1 MSGGLVED
9 CDVLIIGGGPVGV
22 ALGLML
28 AREGVRTVIV
38 EREAG
43 VYPLP
48 RGAHIDDEIVRL
60 LQGLG
65 VADAVAATSRTS
77 SRYDFLTAKGEVLM
91 SFPSVMGRTR
101 MGWPS
106 GMMIHQ
112 PSLEGHMRARLASAG
127 PVELRSLWTLQ
138 GLKEDPQGVLADFG
152 TPEGPRQVRAGW
164 VVGCDGAR
172 STVRSLGGFELDDLG
187 FDEPWLVVDVLVDDP
202 SRLPE
207 VNLQICDPARPTTC
221 VLMGEGRHRW
231 EFMLR
236 PGESQEQAQDPA
248 FVAELLKPWKVEG
261 AVRLERTAVY
271 RFHALVARRWR
282 QGRLLLAGD
291 AAHQMPPFAGQG
303 LCSGLRDA
311 ANLAWK
317 LGRMVRGQSSDALLD
332 TYQPEREP
340 NVRAIIGMALMMG
353 RTVCIL
359 DPEAAAERDRRML
372 ADRAAGN
379 VPAGPAG
386 YPPITEGCILA
397 GTPAAGWPFTQP
409 VLDDGQRMDDA
420 LPHGA
425 WLFRQPG
432 SAPTGLSEDVVDLPL
447 DSPVLG
453 AFGPAVGELLSREGV
468 SAALVRPDRYVFGSG
483 EAQDL
488 VTAWAG
494 ALTAERT

>member
-1 MSGGLVED
+1 LEAPER
-9 CDVLIIGGGPVGV
+9 CDVLVVGGGPVGV
-22 ALGLML
+22 TLGLL
-28 AREGVRTVIV
+28 LGAEGVRTVIA
-38 EREAG
+38 EREADI
-43 VYPLP
+43 YPLP
-48 RGAHIDDEIVRL
+48 RGAHIDDEIIRL
-60 LQGLG
+60 LQALG
-65 VADAVAATSRTS
+65 VADAVAAGSRTS

-91 SFPSVMGRTR
+91 SFPSNTGRTR

-106 GMMIHQ
+106 GLMIHQ
-112 PSLEGHMRARLASAG
+112 PSLEAHMRGKLASAG
-127 PVELRSLWTLQ
+127 PAELRSRWTLAA
-138 GLKEDPQGVLADFG
+138 LTETPDGVLADFE
-152 TPEGPRQVRAGW
+152 TPEGPRQLLAGW

-172 STVRSLGGFELDDLG
+172 STVRSLGGFALDDLD
-187 FDEPWLVVDVLVDDP
+187 FDEPWLVVDVLVDDAA
-202 SRLPE
+202 RLPE
-207 VNLQICDPARPTTC
+207 VNLQVCDPQRPTTC

-236 PGESQEQAQDPA
+236 PGETAEQAQDPA
-248 FVAELLKPWKVEG
+248 FVAELLNPWKVEG

-271 RFHALVARRWR
+271 RFHALVAKRWR

-317 LGRMVRGQSSDALLD
+317 LGRVVRGQSPDSLLD

-386 YPPITEGCILA
+386 YPPILEGCILA
-397 GTPAAGWPFTQP
+397 GTPGAGWPFTQP
-409 VLDDGQRMDDA
+409 VLEDGRRMDDA
-420 LPHGA
+420 LPRGA
-425 WLFRQPG
+425 WLVRPPG
-432 SAPTGLSEDVVDLPL
+432 PPPEGLAPDIIDLPVN
-447 DSPVLG
+447 SPRLAG
-453 AFGPAVGELLSREGV
+453 FGPAVAALLTGEGV
-468 SAALVRPDRYVFGSG
+468 SAALVRPDRYAFGSG

-488 VTAWAG
+488 VRAWNR
-494 ALTAERT
+494 ALSGRGV

>member
-1 MSGGLVED
+1 M
-9 CDVLIIGGGPVGV
+9 
-22 ALGLML
+22 ALGLL
-28 AREGVRTVIV
+28 LGKEGVRTVIA
-38 EREAG
+38 EREADI
-43 VYPLP
+43 YPLP
-48 RGAHIDDEIVRL
+48 RGAHIDDEIIRL

-91 SFPSVMGRTR
+91 SFPSNTGRTR

-106 GMMIHQ
+106 GLMIHQ
-112 PSLEGHMRARLASAG
+112 PSMEAHLRGQLASAES
-127 PVELRSLWTLQ
+127 VELRSQWTLIALAETP
-138 GLKEDPQGVLADFG
+138 GGVLADFE
-152 TPEGPRQVRAGW
+152 TPEGPRRLLAKW

-172 STVRSLGGFELDDLG
+172 STIRSLGGFALDDLD
-187 FDEPWLVVDVLVDDP
+187 FDEPWLVVDVLVDDA
-202 SRLPE
+202 SRLPG

-221 VLMGEGRHRW
+221 ALMGEGRHRW

-236 PGESQEQAQDPA
+236 PGETAEQAQDPA
-248 FVAELLKPWKVEG
+248 FVADLLKPWKVEG
-261 AVRLERTAVY
+261 AVRIERTAVY

-317 LGRMVRGQSSDALLD
+317 LGRVVRGQSPDALLD

-359 DPEAAAERDRRML
+359 DPQAAEERDRRML

-386 YPPITEGCILA
+386 YPPITEGCILP

-409 VLDDGQRMDDA
+409 VLDDGRRMDDA

-425 WLFRQPG
+425 WLFRTPG
-432 SAPTGLSEDVVDLPL
+432 PPPAGLPDDLIDLPL
-447 DSPVLG
+447 DSPRLAG
-453 AFGPAVGELLSREGV
+453 FEPAVASLLAGEGV

-488 VTAWAG
+488 VRAWAG
-494 ALTAERT
+494 ALAAERT

>member
-1 MSGGLVED
+1 MDTAER
-9 CDVLIIGGGPVGV
+9 CDVLVVGGGPAGV
-22 ALGLML
+22 ALGLL
-28 AREGVRTVIV
+28 LGKEGVRTVIA
-38 EREAG
+38 EREADI
-43 VYPLP
+43 YPLP
-48 RGAHIDDEIVRL
+48 RGAHIDDEIIRL

-91 SFPSVMGRTR
+91 SFPSNTGRTR

-106 GMMIHQ
+106 GLMIHQ
-112 PSLEGHMRARLASAG
+112 PSMEAHLRGQLASAES
-127 PVELRSLWTLQ
+127 VELRSQWTLIALAETP
-138 GLKEDPQGVLADFG
+138 GGVLADFE
-152 TPEGPRQVRAGW
+152 TPEGPRRLLAKW

-172 STVRSLGGFELDDLG
+172 STIRSLGGFALDDLD
-187 FDEPWLVVDVLVDDP
+187 FDEPWLVVDVLVDDA
-202 SRLPE
+202 SRLPG

-221 VLMGEGRHRW
+221 ALMGEGRHRW

-236 PGESQEQAQDPA
+236 PGETAEQAQDPA
-248 FVAELLKPWKVEG
+248 FVADLLKPWKVEG
-261 AVRLERTAVY
+261 AVRIERTAVY

-317 LGRMVRGQSSDALLD
+317 LGRVVRGQSPDALLD

-359 DPEAAAERDRRML
+359 DPQAAEERDRRML

-386 YPPITEGCILA
+386 YPPITEGCILP

-409 VLDDGQRMDDA
+409 VLDDGRRMDDA

-425 WLFRQPG
+425 WLFRTPG
-432 SAPTGLSEDVVDLPL
+432 PPPAGLPDDLIDLPL
-447 DSPVLG
+447 DSPRLAG
-453 AFGPAVGELLSREGV
+453 FEPAVASLLAGEGV

-488 VTAWAG
+488 VRAWAG
-494 ALTAERT
+494 ALAAERT

>member
-1 MSGGLVED
+1 MEPAD
-9 CDVLIIGGGPVGV
+9 RCEVLIVGGGPVGV

-28 AREGVRTVIV
+28 GAEGVRTLIT
-38 EREAG
+38 EREPDI
-43 VYPLP
+43 YPLP
-48 RGAHIDDEIVRL
+48 RAAHIDDEVIRL

-77 SRYDFLTAKGEVLM
+77 SRYDFLTAKREVLM
-91 SFPSVMGRTR
+91 SFASNTGRTR

-106 GMMIHQ
+106 GLMIHQ
-112 PSLEGHMRARLASAG
+112 PSLEGHLRGRLASAG
-127 PVELRSLWTLQ
+127 SVALHSRWTLV
-138 GLKEDPQGVLADFG
+138 GLSETPEGVLADFE
-152 TPEGPRQVRAGW
+152 TPEGPRRLLAGW

-172 STVRSLGGFELDDLG
+172 STVRSLGGFSLDDLG

-236 PGESQEQAQDPA
+236 PGETAEQAQDPA

-271 RFHALVARRWR
+271 RFHALVAQRWR
-282 QGRLLLAGD
+282 QGRFLLAGD

-317 LGRMVRGQSSDALLD
+317 LGRVVRGQSPDDLLD

-340 NVRAIIGMALMMG
+340 HVRAIIGMALMMG

-359 DPEAAAERDRRML
+359 DPQAAAERDRRML
-372 ADRAAGN
+372 ADRAAGS

-409 VLDDGQRMDDA
+409 VLEDGRRMDDA
-420 LPHGA
+420 LPRGA
-425 WLFRQPG
+425 WLFRSPG
-432 SAPTGLSEDVVDLPL
+432 PSPEGLPAGVVDLPL
-447 DSPVLG
+447 DSPLLG
-453 AFGPAVGELLSREGV
+453 DFTPAVADLLVGEGV

-488 VTAWAG
+488 VRAWAG
-494 ALTAERT
+494 VLSAHPA

>member
-1 MSGGLVED
+1 MDTAER
-9 CDVLIIGGGPVGV
+9 CDVLVVGGGPAGV
-22 ALGLML
+22 ALALLLGK
-28 AREGVRTVIV
+28 EGVHTVIA
-38 EREAG
+38 EREADI
-43 VYPLP
+43 YPLP
-48 RGAHIDDEIVRL
+48 RGAHIDDEIIRL

-91 SFPSVMGRTR
+91 SFPSNTGRTR

-106 GMMIHQ
+106 GLMIHQ
-112 PSLEGHMRARLASAG
+112 PSMEAHLRGQLASAES
-127 PVELRSLWTLQ
+127 VELRSQWTLIALAETP
-138 GLKEDPQGVLADFG
+138 GGVLADFE
-152 TPEGPRQVRAGW
+152 TPEGPRRLLAKW

-172 STVRSLGGFELDDLG
+172 STVRSLGGFALDDLD
-187 FDEPWLVVDVLVDDP
+187 FDEPWLVVDVLVDDA
-202 SRLPE
+202 SRLPG

-236 PGESQEQAQDPA
+236 PGETAEQAQDPA
-248 FVAELLKPWKVEG
+248 FVADLLKPWNVEG

-317 LGRMVRGQSSDALLD
+317 LGRVIRGQSPDALLD

-359 DPEAAAERDRRML
+359 DPQAAEERDRRML
-372 ADRAAGN
+372 ADRAAGR

-386 YPPITEGCILA
+386 YPPITEGCILPE
-397 GTPAAGWPFTQP
+397 TPAAGWPFTQP
-409 VLDDGQRMDDA
+409 VLDDGRRMDDA

-425 WLFRQPG
+425 WLFRTPGPQP
-432 SAPTGLSEDVVDLPL
+432 AGLPDDLIDLPL
-447 DSPVLG
+447 DSPRLAG
-453 AFGPAVGELLSREGV
+453 FEPAVASLLAGEGV

-488 VTAWAG
+488 VRAWAG
-494 ALTAERT
+494 ALVAERT

>member
-1 MSGGLVED
+1 MSAPATEA
-9 CDVLIIGGGPVGV
+9 CDVLIVGAGPVGV

-28 AREGVRTVIV
+28 AREGVRTVIA

-48 RGAHIDDEIVRL
+48 RAAHIDDEIIRL

-77 SRYDFLTAKGEVLM
+77 SRYDFLTAGREVLM
-91 SFPSVMGRTR
+91 SFPSVTGRTR

-106 GMMIHQ
+106 GLMIHQ
-112 PSLEGHMRARLASAG
+112 PSIEALMRDRLAAAG
-127 PVELRSLWTLQ
+127 PVDLRSRWTLTTLAE
-138 GLKEDPQGVLADFG
+138 GDGGVLAEFD
-152 TPEGPRQVRAGW
+152 TPEGPRSLRAGW

-172 STVRSLGGFELDDLG
+172 STVRTLGGFALDDLD
-187 FDEPWLVVDVLVDDP
+187 FDEPWLVVDVLVDDIT
-202 SRLPE
+202 RLPE
-207 VNLQICDPARPTTC
+207 VNLQICDPVRPTTC

-236 PGESQEQAQDPA
+236 PGETAEQVQDPA
-248 FVAELLKPWKVEG
+248 FVAELLKPWNVEG

-271 RFHALVARRWR
+271 RFHALVAERWR

-317 LGRMVRGQSSDALLD
+317 LGRVVRGESPDALLD

-359 DPEAAAERDRRML
+359 DPDAAAERDRRML
-372 ADRAAGN
+372 ADRAAGQ

-397 GTPAAGWPFTQP
+397 GSPSAGWPFNQP
-409 VLDDGQRMDDA
+409 VLADGSRMDDA

-425 WLFRQPG
+425 WLFRAPG
-432 SAPTGLSEDVVDLPL
+432 PAPEGLPEGIIDLPL
-447 DSPVLG
+447 DSPALG
-453 AFGPAVGELLSREGV
+453 AFAPAVGEILSTAGV
-468 SAALVRPDRYVFGSG
+468 RAALVRPDRYVFGSG
-483 EAQDL
+483 EAQALAD
-488 VTAWAG
+488 AWRSATG
-494 ALTAERT
+494 RR

>member
-1 MSGGLVED
+1 LEPAER
-9 CDVLIIGGGPVGV
+9 CDVLIVGGGPVGV
-22 ALGLML
+22 ALGLL
-28 AREGVRTVIV
+28 LGKEGVRTVIA
-38 EREAG
+38 ERDPG
-43 VYPLP
+43 IYPLP
-48 RGAHIDDEIVRL
+48 RGAHIDDEVIRL

-112 PSLEGHMRARLASAG
+112 PSLEGHLRDQLASAG
-127 PVELRSLWTLQ
+127 QVELRSRWTLAA
-138 GLKEDPQGVLADFG
+138 LTETPEGVLADLE
-152 TPEGPRQVRAGW
+152 TPDGPRRVLAGW

-172 STVRSLGGFELDDLG
+172 STVRSLGSFALDDLG
-187 FDEPWLVVDVLVDDP
+187 FDEPWLVVDVLVDDA

-236 PGESQEQAQDPA
+236 PGETAGEAQDPA
-248 FVAELLKPWKVEG
+248 FVAERLKPWKVEG

-271 RFHALVARRWR
+271 RFHALVAQRWR

-291 AAHQMPPFAGQG
+291 SAHQMPPFAGQG

-317 LGRMVRGQSSDALLD
+317 LGRVVRGQSPDALLD

-359 DPEAAAERDRRML
+359 DPQAAAERDRRML

-386 YPPITEGCILA
+386 YPPITEGCILP

-409 VLDDGQRMDDA
+409 VLEDGRRMDDA
-420 LPHGA
+420 LPRAA
-425 WLFRQPG
+425 WLFRTPG
-432 SAPTGLSEDVVDLPL
+432 SAPADLPDGVIDLPL
-447 DSPVLG
+447 DSPLLG
-453 AFGPAVGELLSREGV
+453 DFGPAVGEVLSREGV

-483 EAQDL
+483 DAQDL
-488 VTAWAG
+488 VRAWA
-494 ALTAERT
+494 RTLAADEA

>member
-1 MSGGLVED
+1 MEPAER
-9 CDVLIIGGGPVGV
+9 CDVLVVGGGPVGV
-22 ALGLML
+22 ALGLL
-28 AREGVRTVIV
+28 LGKEGVRTVIA
-38 EREAG
+38 EREPG

-48 RGAHIDDEIVRL
+48 RAAHIDDEVIRL

-106 GMMIHQ
+106 GLMIHQ
-112 PSLEGHMRARLASAG
+112 PSLEGCLRGQLTSAG
-127 PVELRSLWTLQ
+127 PVELRSHWTLVA
-138 GLKEDPQGVLADFG
+138 LTETPDGVLADLE
-152 TPEGPRQVRAGW
+152 TPDGPRRVLAGW

-172 STVRSLGGFELDDLG
+172 STVRSLGGFALDDLG
-187 FDEPWLVVDVLVDDP
+187 FDEPWLVVDVLVDDAA
-202 SRLPE
+202 RLPE

-236 PGESQEQAQDPA
+236 PGETPEQAQDPA

-271 RFHALVARRWR
+271 RFHALVAQRWR

-317 LGRMVRGQSSDALLD
+317 LGRVVRGQSPDALLD

-359 DPEAAAERDRRML
+359 DPQAAAERDRRML

-386 YPPITEGCILA
+386 YPPITEGCILP

-409 VLDDGQRMDDA
+409 VLEDGRRMDDA
-420 LPHGA
+420 LPRGA
-425 WLFRQPG
+425 WLFRPPG
-432 SAPTGLSEDVVDLPL
+432 TSPEGLPAGVVDLPL
-447 DSPVLG
+447 DSPHLAG
-453 AFGPAVGELLSREGV
+453 FAPAVAALLAGEGV

-483 EAQDL
+483 EAHHL
-488 VTAWAG
+488 VRAWAG
-494 ALTAERT
+494 ALAADEA

>member
-1 MSGGLVED
+1 MSPEGEER
-9 CDVLIIGGGPVGV
+9 CDVLIVGAGPVGV

-28 AREGVRTVIV
+28 AREGVRTVIA
-38 EREAG
+38 EREPDI
-43 VYPLP
+43 YPLP
-48 RGAHIDDEIVRL
+48 RAAHIDDEIIRL

-65 VADAVAATSRTS
+65 VADAVASTSRTS
-77 SRYDFLTAKGEVLM
+77 SRYDFLTARGEVLM
-91 SFPSVMGRTR
+91 TFPANTGRTR

-106 GMMIHQ
+106 GLMIHQ
-112 PSLEGHMRARLASAG
+112 PSLEAQLRGKLPSAG
-127 PVELRSLWTLQ
+127 PVELRSQWTLDA
-138 GLKEDPQGVLADFG
+138 LSETPEGVQAEFG
-152 TPEGPRQVRAGW
+152 TPDGPRRVQAGW

-172 STVRSLGGFELDDLG
+172 STVRSLGGFALDDLD
-187 FDEPWLVVDVLVDDP
+187 FDEPWLVVDVLVDDA

-207 VNLQICDPARPTTC
+207 VNLQICDPERPTTC

-236 PGESQEQAQDPA
+236 PGETAEQAQDPA
-248 FVAELLKPWKVEG
+248 FVADLLMPWKVEG

-271 RFHALVARRWR
+271 RFHALVATRWR

-317 LGRMVRGQSSDALLD
+317 LGRVVRGQSPDALLD

-386 YPPITEGCILA
+386 YPPLLEGCILP

-409 VLDDGQRMDDA
+409 VLEDGRRMDDA

-425 WLFRQPG
+425 WLFRPPG
-432 SAPTGLSEDVVDLPL
+432 PPPEGLAPDIIDLPL
-447 DSPVLG
+447 DSPRLAG
-453 AFGPAVGELLSREGV
+453 FGPAVAALLAGEGAA
-468 SAALVRPDRYVFGSG
+468 AALVRPDRYVFGSG

-488 VTAWAG
+488 VRAWRD
-494 ALTAERT
+494 ALRPHQG

>member
-1 MSGGLVED
+1 MEPVER
-9 CDVLIIGGGPVGV
+9 CDVLVVGGGPVGV
-22 ALGLML
+22 ALGLL
-28 AREGVRTVIV
+28 LGKEGVRTVIA
-38 EREAG
+38 EREPG

-48 RGAHIDDEIVRL
+48 RAAHIDDEVIRL

-77 SRYDFLTAKGEVLM
+77 SRYDFLTAKGEVLL
-91 SFPSVMGRTR
+91 SFPSNTGRTR

-112 PSLEGHMRARLASAG
+112 PSLEGCLRGQLASAG
-127 PVELRSLWTLQ
+127 PVELRSHWTLVA
-138 GLKEDPQGVLADFG
+138 LTEAPDGVLADLE
-152 TPEGPRQVRAGW
+152 TPDGPRRVLAGW

-172 STVRSLGGFELDDLG
+172 STVRSLGGFALDDLG
-187 FDEPWLVVDVLVDDP
+187 FDEPWLVVDVLVDDAA
-202 SRLPE
+202 RLPE

-236 PGESQEQAQDPA
+236 PDETPEQAQAPA

-271 RFHALVARRWR
+271 RFHALVAQRWR
-282 QGRLLLAGD
+282 QGRTLLAGD

-317 LGRMVRGQSSDALLD
+317 LGRVVRSQSPDALLD

-359 DPEAAAERDRRML
+359 DPAAAAERDRRML

-386 YPPITEGCILA
+386 YPPITEGCILP

-409 VLDDGQRMDDA
+409 VLEDGRRMDDA
-420 LPHGA
+420 LPRGA
-425 WLFRQPG
+425 WLFRTPG
-432 SAPTGLSEDVVDLPL
+432 SAPADLPDGVIDLPL
-447 DSPVLG
+447 DSPLLG
-453 AFGPAVGELLSREGV
+453 DFGPAVGEVLSREGV
-468 SAALVRPDRYVFGSG
+468 EAALVRPDRYVFGSG
-483 EAQDL
+483 GPQALSD
-488 VTAWAG
+488 AWAK
-494 ALTAERT
+494 ATA

>member
-1 MSGGLVED
+1 MSGGPPET
-9 CDVLIIGGGPVGV
+9 CDVLVIGAGPVGV

-28 AREGVRTVIV
+28 AREGVRTIIA
-38 EREAG
+38 EREADI
-43 VYPLP
+43 YPLP

-65 VADAVAATSRTS
+65 IADAVAATSRTS

-91 SFPSVMGRTR
+91 SFPSVLGRTR

-112 PSLEGHMRARLASAG
+112 PSLEGHMRERLGSAG
-127 PVELRSLWTLQ
+127 PVELRSLWTLKSLQ
-138 GLKEDPQGVLADFG
+138 EGPDGVLADFG

-236 PGESQEQAQDPA
+236 PGESPEQAQDPA
-248 FVAELLKPWKVEG
+248 FVAELLKPWKVDG

-317 LGRMVRGQSSDALLD
+317 LGRVVRGQSPDALLD

-409 VLDDGQRMDDA
+409 VLDDGRRMDDA

-453 AFGPAVGELLSREGV
+453 AFGPAVSELLSREGV

>member
-1 MSGGLVED
+1 MSGDPVET
-9 CDVLIIGGGPVGV
+9 CDVLVIGGGPVGV

-28 AREGVRTVIV
+28 AREGVHTIIV

-43 VYPLP
+43 IYPLP
-48 RGAHIDDEIVRL
+48 RGAHIDDEVIRL

-112 PSLEGHMRARLASAG
+112 PSMEAHMRDRLAGAG
-127 PVELRSLWTLQ
+127 PVDLRSLWTLTA
-138 GLKEDPQGVLADFG
+138 LTETPDGVLADFA
-152 TPEGPRQVRAGW
+152 TPQGPRQVRAGW
-164 VVGCDGAR
+164 AVGCDGAR
-172 STVRSLGGFELDDLG
+172 STVRALGGFALDDLD
-187 FDEPWLVVDVLVDDP
+187 FDEPWLVVDVLVDDA

-236 PGESQEQAQDPA
+236 PGETPEQAQDPA
-248 FVAELLKPWKVEG
+248 FVAELLKSWKVEG

-317 LGRMVRGQSSDALLD
+317 LGRVVQGHSPDALLD

-340 NVRAIIGMALMMG
+340 NVWAIIGVALMMG

-359 DPEAAAERDRRML
+359 DPEAAAERDRNML
-372 ADRAAGN
+372 ADRAAGK
-379 VPAGPAG
+379 VPAGTAG

-409 VLDDGQRMDDA
+409 VLDDGRRMDDA
-420 LPHGA
+420 LPRGA
-425 WLFRQPG
+425 WLFRTPG
-432 SAPTGLSEDVVDLPL
+432 PAPEGLGPDIVDLPL

-453 AFGPAVGELLSREGV
+453 DFGPAVGELLSREGV
-468 SAALVRPDRYVFGSG
+468 QAALVRPDRYVFGSG
-483 EAQDL
+483 EAQAL
-488 VTAWAG
+488 VEAWGTATRA
-494 ALTAERT
+494 